1 MGPTATV
8 RGRVSR
14 SGAADA
20 HGRSRRLGVG
30 GGLVSGDR
38 SLNDTADL
46 VAAHHD
52 QIRLSAINSGA
63 TQWPS
68 TPPRGPMTFLTIED
82 FPLTERRYGRTLDTA
97 IAELAVIGGVLDI
110 AAHVVTLQR
119 RRGLDVTAELPLTAA
134 QAHKDDGSR
143 S

>member
-1 MGPTATV
+1 VGPTATV

-30 GGLVSGDR
+30 GGLVPGDR

-82 FPLTERRYGRTLDTA
+82 FPLTERRYGRTNINPEA
-97 IAELAVIGGVLDI
+97 
-110 AAHVVTLQR
+110 TLPGWVR
-119 RRGLDVTAELPLTAA
+119 HSRDVKGWGDAQEPA
-134 QAHKDDGSR
+134 QAWLAHLRRVLQDAS
-143 S
+143 